1 MIDFDDLRAKAED
14 FLEDHA
20 DQVDSGLDKAAKAAG
35 KKYGH
40 GSQLEQAADKLEDLL
55 PGGEEQQG
63 RHAQRPGGQH
73 GGQHGGGQH
82 AGGQRG
88 GGQHRPGQQGPRR
101 RP

>member
-40 GSQLEQAADKLEDLL
+40 SSQLEQAADKLEDML
-55 PGGEEQQG
+55 PGGDEQQG

-73 GGQHGGGQH
+73 GGQQGGQHGGGK
-82 AGGQRG
+82 
-88 GGQHRPGQQGPRR
+88 HRPGQQGPRR

>member
-1 MIDFDDLRAKAED
+1 MIDFDDLRGKAED

-20 DQVDSGLDKAAKAAG
+20 DQIDSGLDKGAKAAA

-40 GSQLEQAADKLEDLL
+40 GSQLEQAADKLEEML
-55 PGGEEQQG
+55 PGGEAQEG
-63 RHAQRPGGQH
+63 RRPQRP
-73 GGQHGGGQH
+73 
-82 AGGQRG
+82 G